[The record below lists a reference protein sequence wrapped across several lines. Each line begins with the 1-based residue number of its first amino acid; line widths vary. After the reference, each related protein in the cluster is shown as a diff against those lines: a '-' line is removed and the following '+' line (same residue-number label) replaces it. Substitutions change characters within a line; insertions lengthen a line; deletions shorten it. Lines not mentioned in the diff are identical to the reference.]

1 MLPPSEVW
9 SFCLR
14 LQVGQ
19 LPYERQ
25 GSSSS
30 FRPGKRKGRPLIAA
44 AGGSEGTIS
53 ITDRLLGRSFL
64 EDSGAD
70 ECVFPATSS
79 DLLLPHTAT
88 LVAANGSDIKTFGKR
103 DITLSFAPGVQMVH
117 KFWIATVRRPILGA
131 DFFA

>member
-1 MLPPSEVW
+1 M
-9 SFCLR
+9 
-14 LQVGQ
+14 
-19 LPYERQ
+19 
-25 GSSSS
+25 
-30 FRPGKRKGRPLIAA
+30 
-44 AGGSEGTIS
+44 
-53 ITDRLLGRSFL
+53 
-64 EDSGAD
+64 DSGAD

-131 DFFA
+131 DFFASHELLIDVSNKRLVGPSGQIFLATPTRHLCCFLLSFFPPRLGLALRDT